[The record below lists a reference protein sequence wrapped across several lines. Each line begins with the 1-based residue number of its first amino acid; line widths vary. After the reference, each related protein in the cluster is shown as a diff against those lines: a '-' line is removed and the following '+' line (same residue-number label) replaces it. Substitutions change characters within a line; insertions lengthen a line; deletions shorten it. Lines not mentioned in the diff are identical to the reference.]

1 MVEITLIF
9 KIYLLPGYSE
19 LLKSL
24 AGFVRAYMGLK
35 LCATRIFEIALKN
48 CEGGAS
54 NPVVPEAEL
63 AEVAHAGGGSK
74 NHQKIFFENKTC
86 SLDQNTPLASI
97 WAKSIE

>member
-35 LCATRIFEIALKN
+35 RNRARIFEIALKN
-48 CEGGAS
+48 CEDGPS
-54 NPVVPEAEL
+54 NRSVPEAEL
-63 AEVAHAGGGSK
+63 AEVSHAGGGSK
-74 NHQKIFFENKTC
+74 NHQFFFLKIKLF
-86 SLDQNTPLASI
+86 LLG
-97 WAKSIE
+97 